1 VRKERQRYAYNQVSI
16 VNYEKKEKKVIDA
29 WEKRNFLFFFSCCN
43 DQILRVQKYEI
54 SKYC

>member
-29 WEKRNFLFFFSCCN
+29 WEKRNFLFFFSCN
-43 DQILRVQKYEI
+43 NQILRLQKYEMR
-54 SKYC
+54 KYS